1 MNIDKIMNLQYRKVL
16 TEKDRIYDYIKD
28 SNSIKE
34 LSNIEILSIFIVDVD
49 DLDKEILDINELKQA
64 IIDENLSK
72 ILSLKNKRL
81 SDDINKRVVLGFV
94 EFLNK
99 NRVVKIGYELLDAIL

>member
-81 SDDINKRVVLGFV
+81 SDDINKRVVLEFV

>member
-16 TEKDRIYDYIKD
+16 TEKDRIYEYIKE
-28 SNSIKE
+28 SNSIKK

-81 SDDINKRVVLGFV
+81 SDDINKRVVLEFV

-99 NRVVKIGYELLDAIL
+99 DRVVKIGSELLEVIL

>member
-28 SNSIKE
+28 SNSIKQ

-81 SDDINKRVVLGFV
+81 SDDINKRVVLEFV

>member
-34 LSNIEILSIFIVDVD
+34 LSNIEILSIFIIDVD

-81 SDDINKRVVLGFV
+81 SDAINKRVVLDFV
-94 EFLNK
+94 DFLNK

>member
-34 LSNIEILSIFIVDVD
+34 LSNIEILSIFIIDVD

-81 SDDINKRVVLGFV
+81 SDAINKRVVLEFV
-94 EFLNK
+94 DFLNK

>member
-28 SNSIKE
+28 SNSIKQ

-81 SDDINKRVVLGFV
+81 SDAINKRVVLEFV